1 VKGQSSLEFLAF
13 VSLSLTML
21 AVLSGVV
28 VAEQSEFLS
37 GQQSD
42 ASRRVADEVSFEL
55 EMALVQGDYYSRVFS
70 LPESIG
76 GAPYSVNATRGAL
89 KISWRNRSIVE
100 STRFEGEAYLTT
112 RNTNVFRAVHNSS
125 GVFLVE
131 T

>member
-1 VKGQSSLEFLAF
+1 MRAQSSLEFLAF

-42 ASRRVADEVSFEL
+42 AARQVADKVSFEL
-55 EMALVQGDYYSRVFS
+55 EMALVQGDYYSRVFA
-70 LPESIG
+70 LPETIG
-76 GAPYSVNATRGAL
+76 ETPYSVNATSGTL
-89 KISWRNRSIVE
+89 QVSWGNRTVVE
-100 STRFEGEAYLTT
+100 STRFESGAYLSTQES
-112 RNTNVFRAVHNSS
+112 NVFRVVHNSS

-131 T
+131 A

>member
-1 VKGQSSLEFLAF
+1 MKAQSSLEFLAF

-42 ASRRVADEVSFEL
+42 TARQVADQVSFEL
-55 EMALVQGDYYSRVFS
+55 EMALVQGDYYSRVFA
-70 LPESIG
+70 LPEAIG
-76 GAPYSVNATRGAL
+76 GVPYSVNATSGAL
-89 KISWRNRSIVE
+89 QVSWRNRTVVS
-100 STRFEGEAYLTT
+100 STRFESDAYLSTQGS
-112 RNTNVFRAVHNSS
+112 NVFRVVHNSS

-131 T
+131 A